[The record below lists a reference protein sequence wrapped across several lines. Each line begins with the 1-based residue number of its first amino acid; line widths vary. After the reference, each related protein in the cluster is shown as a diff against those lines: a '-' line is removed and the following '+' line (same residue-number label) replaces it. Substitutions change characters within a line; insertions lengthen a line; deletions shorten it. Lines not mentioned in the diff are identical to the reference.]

1 MRIASIFASGYSG
14 DGGDCCRYYD
24 YGGDQYDY
32 SFESRNRPGG
42 NEADFNDR
50 DFPVPMFRGNRA
62 GPITS

>member
-32 SFESRNRPGG
+32 SF
-42 NEADFNDR
+42 
-50 DFPVPMFRGNRA
+50 
-62 GPITS
+62 